1 MLKNKQQSYEKDNN
15 NTFTIISL
23 NAYTQDSLSIE
34 IIGDT
39 RPFTEVFDSLFR
51 NIMYDTLSTKILY
64 SKVIITQ
71 FAYKIISIE
80 EAKIATHPLH
90 NKFIQQNKEKIHIK
104 YGSKEKILSLQD

>member
-39 RPFTEVFDSLFR
+39 RPYTEIFNSMFR
-51 NIMYDTLSTKILY
+51 NVRYDTLSTKILY

-71 FAYKIISIE
+71 FAYKIISIGGGKDYNPPF
-80 EAKIATHPLH
+80 A
-90 NKFIQQNKEKIHIK
+90 
-104 YGSKEKILSLQD
+104 